1 LVTLRGIT
9 WEHDRGYAPLEATAK
24 LYHDIHSDIAI
35 VWKKRSLKEFGETRV
50 HRLASEYDLV
60 ILDHPFMELVAH
72 ANCFIP
78 LETVLPKD
86 FLHSQAQESV
96 GQSFHVY
103 TYAGHQWALA
113 IDAAAQISA
122 YRPDLMSEPPAD
134 WNMVLQV
141 ARQSLDKQQSKVAL
155 PLSPADC
162 FCTFLTLCANRGE
175 PPFTHCGRVVSRST
189 AIDVLS
195 YLRKL
200 AKVVHP
206 DSFDLNPP
214 KTLERMSETDEIS
227 YVPILFGYSNYARSG
242 YRSHL
247 VRFTSLP
254 SFGYG
259 PIGSTLGGAG
269 IAISSTCRHVREAA
283 DYVMWVTKPE
293 IQRTTYFDA
302 GGQPG
307 NRVAWLDVQIN
318 RKSNNFF
325 LDTWESML
333 TAYLR
338 PRYSGFTQSQAE
350 GGAIISEFLREQSR
364 PRNALHKLD
373 KLFLDAGKRSMSQT

>member
-1 LVTLRGIT
+1 MHPEIV
-9 WEHDRGYAPLEATAK
+9 
-24 LYHDIHSDIAI
+24 I
-35 VWKKRSLKEFGETRV
+35 VWKKRTLKEFGETRV
-50 HRLASEYDLV
+50 DRLASEYDLV
-60 ILDHPFMELVAH
+60 IVDHPFMELVAY

-78 LETVLPKD
+78 LETILPKD
-86 FLHSQAQESV
+86 FLHAQAQESV

-122 YRPDLMSEPPAD
+122 YRPDLMPESPAD

-141 ARQSLDKQQSKVAL
+141 ARQSLDKQQPKVAL
-155 PLSPADC
+155 PLSPTDC
-162 FCTFLTLCANRGE
+162 FCTFLTLCTNRGE
-175 PPFTHCGRVVSRST
+175 PAFTHSGRIVSSST

-373 KLFLDAGKRSMSQT
+373 KLFLDAGKRSVSQT